1 MSAIEDE
8 FEFQLGVAGLPEAV
22 REYAFAPKRRYRA
35 DFAFPAHM
43 LLVEIEGAIYTGGRH
58 VRGAGY
64 ESDLEKYNLAQ
75 ELGYIVLRFSPGM
88 VRSGE
93 ALAMVERVL
102 MARDDMEA

>member
-43 LLVEIEGAIYTGGRH
+43 LLIEIEGAIYTG
-58 VRGAGY
+58 
-64 ESDLEKYNLAQ
+64 
-75 ELGYIVLRFSPGM
+75 
-88 VRSGE
+88 
-93 ALAMVERVL
+93 
-102 MARDDMEA
+102 